1 MEPFIKR
8 KRYRKSVPKDG
19 TVVVTAPQ
27 ASLALARKVN
37 RLSKIVK
44 GIQPE
49 LKFLSLTGSAA
60 NVTDT
65 TGLAVPLVFLTAG
78 TDYNNRISDRVR
90 VKRVQFTVRISTAAA
105 SLGATPTSE
114 EFTRFYLIQD
124 LQQVSD
130 TSPTVNDVL
139 FSGSTPQFP
148 VLNMST
154 AQGRYKMLWHSPLMV
169 HSRLATSS
177 VAGAVTTPLSPTQ
190 SPVVSCDRS
199 MDLLVTFN
207 GTANT
212 DIQKN
217 GLYLLVSTNLAADTL
232 DIDYNWRVSY
242 LDD

>member
-1 MEPFIKR
+1 MQPFIKR
-8 KRYRKSVPKDG
+8 KRYRKSEPKDG

-90 VKRVQFTVRISTAAA
+90 VKRVQFTVRMSTAAV

-124 LQQVSD
+124 CQQVSD

-148 VLNMST
+148 VLNLST
-154 AQGRYKMLWHSPLMV
+154 A
-169 HSRLATSS
+169 
-177 VAGAVTTPLSPTQ
+177 
-190 SPVVSCDRS
+190 
-199 MDLLVTFN
+199 
-207 GTANT
+207 
-212 DIQKN
+212 
-217 GLYLLVSTNLAADTL
+217 
-232 DIDYNWRVSY
+232 
-242 LDD
+242 